1 MKVAMLI
8 SGGVDSSVSL
18 RLLKDAGHDITA
30 FYLKIWLEDEL
41 SFLGECPWEEDLG
54 FVRSVCEGAGVPL
67 RVVPFQKEYHERI
80 VSYVIAEAKAGRTP
94 NPDVFC
100 NTLIKF
106 GAFVEAYGAEFDRV
120 ATGHYAKTEI
130 RDGKARLQQN
140 CMHGGQARLLR
151 SADEHKDQTYFL
163 SRLRQDQL
171 AKAVF
176 PIGGYRKDEVRELAR
191 TYGLSNAA
199 RKDSQGIC
207 FLGTIPFDQFLK
219 ETLGTKEG
227 DIVDAKTGAVLAKH
241 DGYWFYTIGQRRGIG
256 LSGGPWYVTG
266 KDVAKNIIFI
276 SNAYRSAETARTE
289 FDVEGLSWIA
299 DVPTSDDTLTV
310 KLRHGAQEY
319 PCTLLTQSNGHGHV
333 ILKHGDTGIAAGQ
346 IAVFYRGDECLGSGI
361 IAEGDNQLIDSSSF

>member
-1 MKVAMLI
+1 MKTACLI

-80 VSYVIAEAKAGRTP
+80 VSYVIAESKAGRTP

-106 GAFVEAYGAEFDRV
+106 GAFVEAYGAEYDCV
-120 ATGHYAKTEI
+120 ATGHYARTETQN
-130 RDGKARLQQN
+130 GK
-140 CMHGGQARLLR
+140 ARLLR
-151 SADEHKDQTYFL
+151 SADAHKDQTYFL
-163 SRLRQDQL
+163 SRLMQEQI
-171 AKAVF
+171 AKAIF
-176 PIGGYRKDEVRELAR
+176 PIGGYRKDEVRELAAK
-191 TYGLSNAA
+191 YGLPNAT

-207 FLGTIPFDQFLK
+207 FLGTIPFNQFLK

-241 DGYWFYTIGQRRGIG
+241 DGYWFYTIGQRKGIG
-256 LSGGPWYVTG
+256 LSGGPWYVVS
-266 KDVAKNIIFI
+266 KDSKKNIVYV

-289 FDVEGLSWIA
+289 FGVEGLSWIVDA
-299 DVPTSDDTLTV
+299 PISDYPLTV
-310 KLRHGAQEY
+310 KLRHGVKE
-319 PCTLLTQSNGHGHV
+319 CGCRLEILTDGHGRV
-333 ILKHGDTGIAAGQ
+333 TLIEGDTGIAPGQ
-346 IAVFYRGDECLGSGI
+346 IAAFYHEDECIGSGI
-361 IAEGDNQLIDSSSF
+361 IAEGDDQKTMNR

>member
-1 MKVAMLI
+1 MKIAMLI

-67 RVVPFQKEYHERI
+67 QVVPFQKEYHERI
-80 VSYVIAEAKAGRTP
+80 VSYVIAESKAGRTP

-106 GAFVEAYGAEFDRV
+106 GAFVEAYGSEFDRV
-120 ATGHYAKTEI
+120 ATGHYAKTEV
-130 RDGKARLQQN
+130 RDSL
-140 CMHGGQARLLR
+140 ARLLR

-163 SRLRQDQL
+163 SRLRKDQV
-171 AKAVF
+171 AKAMF

-191 TYGLSNAA
+191 TYGLTNAA

-241 DGYWFYTIGQRRGIG
+241 DGFWFYTIGQRRGIG

-266 KDVAKNIIFI
+266 KDVGKNIVYV

-299 DVPTSDDTLTV
+299 ETPDADDSFTV
-310 KLRHGAQEY
+310 KLRHGVKEAHCRLE
-319 PCTLLTQSNGHGHV
+319 
-333 ILKHGDTGIAAGQ
+333 ILDGGRGRVVLEEGDTGIAAGQ
-346 IAVFYRGDECLGSGI
+346 IAAFYRGDECIGSGI
-361 IAEGDNQLIDSSSF
+361 IAEVDGR

>member
-8 SGGVDSSVSL
+8 SGGVDSSVAL

-41 SFLGECPWEEDLG
+41 SFLGECPWEEDLRY
-54 FVRSVCEGAGVPL
+54 VRAVCEEVGAPL
-67 RVVPFQKEYHERI
+67 SVVPFQKEYHERI

-106 GAFVEAYGAEFDRV
+106 GAFVEEYGAEFDHV
-120 ATGHYAKTEI
+120 ATGHYAQTEV
-130 RDGKARLQQN
+130 RDGK
-140 CMHGGQARLLR
+140 ARLLR

-171 AKAVF
+171 VKAMF

-191 TYGLSNAA
+191 TYGLSSAE

-207 FLGTIPFDQFLK
+207 FLGKVPFDRFLEEK
-219 ETLGTKEG
+219 LGTREG
-227 DIVDAKTGAVLAKH
+227 DIVDTKTGETLGKH
-241 DGYWFYTIGQRRGIG
+241 QGFWFYTIGQRKGIG

-266 KDVAKNIIFI
+266 KDTAKNIVYI
-276 SNAYRSAETARTE
+276 SNAYRSSETARSE
-289 FDVEGLSWIA
+289 FHVDGLSWISDA
-299 DVPTSDDTLTV
+299 PDVDDRLTV
-310 KLRHGAQEY
+310 KLRHGVQEY
-319 PCTLLTQSNGHGHV
+319 PCTLSIQSAPMGSLRERCGHV
-333 ILKHGDTGIAAGQ
+333 TIANGDTGIAAGQ
-346 IAVFYRGDECLGSGI
+346 IAAFYRGDECLGSGI
-361 IAEGDNQLIDSSSF
+361 ISEN

>member
-1 MKVAMLI
+1 MRFERDTKNFLLINPMKVAMLI

-54 FVRSVCEGAGVPL
+54 FIRSVCEGAGVPL

-80 VSYVIAEAKAGRTP
+80 VSYVIAEAKAGKTP

-120 ATGHYAKTEI
+120 ATGHYAKTEM
-130 RDGKARLQQN
+130 RDGL
-140 CMHGGQARLLR
+140 ARLLR
-151 SADEHKDQTYFL
+151 SADEQKDQTYFL

-171 AKAVF
+171 AKAMF

-191 TYGLSNAA
+191 KFGLSNAA

-227 DIVDAKTGAVLAKH
+227 DIVDAKTGAVLSKH

-266 KDVAKNIIFI
+266 KDVAKNIVYI

-299 DVPTSDDTLTV
+299 DVPGADDSLTV

-319 PCTLLTQSNGHGHV
+319 PCTLLVLSGNRGHV

-346 IAVFYRGDECLGSGI
+346 IAALYRGDECLGSGI
-361 IAEGDNQLIDSSSF
+361 ISEKE